1 MSDLHQSSSLIKEKT
16 HKKNNSIISL
26 GFSYCDDEID
36 KKL

>member
-1 MSDLHQSSSLIKEKT
+1 MSDLHQSFALMKSQ
-16 HKKNNSIISL
+16 KKNNSIISL